1 MPDMIKN
8 LFCFSIVVFLGVLA
22 GCSAGEGKKNLDYTS
37 FVDPLIGSGGHGHV
51 FVGASVPHG
60 MVQLGPN
67 NASKGWDWCSG
78 YHDSDST
85 IVGFAHTHLSGT
97 GIADLG
103 DIAFMPVLSDR
114 LESGN
119 DPYKRY
125 VATFFKRNQVVEPGY
140 YSVKLNEQDIQVEL
154 TSTERAG
161 FQRYTYPRQADPS
174 VIIDLD
180 EGVKS
185 LEARKGTLKAGFR
198 LVNDST
204 ISGYRISDEW
214 AKDHKV
220 YFTAVF
226 SRPITGCRLYKD
238 GKLTSSTSGTGVQL
252 QVKLDFKKSDQ
263 PLLVKTGISYVSEKG
278 AFLNLNKE
286 IDHWHFDEVRAAA
299 KKKWNESLSVID
311 FHAADTSAV
320 EIFYTSLFHTMIA
333 PSLFADADG
342 RYRGADG
349 MIYRAK
355 DFTPYT
361 TFSLWDTYR
370 AVHPLY
376 TLIDKKVPD
385 YVNSLLS
392 IYDQQKTMPVWS
404 LVGNETD
411 CMVGRHSI
419 PVVVDAA
426 LKGFPVDKKRIFGA
440 VSSLENMNMAGL
452 DHVRTRGYIPAD
464 QEPWSV
470 AKGLEYAIDD
480 FAIAEL
486 AANLDYKAEYENF
499 RRRSLNYRHYFD
511 ADKGFMRGKL
521 SSGSWRTN
529 FNPFHSVHLEDD
541 YVEGNAW
548 QYTWLVPHDVYGLI
562 DLFGGKKRFVNKLD
576 SLFTVSSELN
586 EGASV
591 DISGMIGQYAHGNEP
606 SHHIL
611 YLYAYAGE
619 QSKTAGLVRKVFDQ
633 FYTTRPDGLIGNED
647 CGQMS
652 AWYIFSSL
660 GFYPV
665 NPVSGIFV
673 FGSPITDHATVRLQ
687 NGRQFEI
694 IAKNNS
700 EENKYIQSVSLNGL
714 VLDKPYINYSSI
726 MKGGT
731 LVFQM
736 GSKPNENWYDRDG
749 RIPESSI
756 PQL

>member
-1 MPDMIKN
+1 MIKN
-8 LFCFSIVVFLGVLA
+8 LHCFYVAAFLGLLA
-22 GCSAGEGKKNLDYTS
+22 GCSVSDDRKHLDYTS

-161 FQRYTYPRQADPS
+161 FHRYTYPRQADPS
-174 VIIDLD
+174 IVIDLD

-185 LEARKGTLKAGFR
+185 LETRKGTLKAGFR

-204 ISGYRISDEW
+204 IAGYRISDEW

-226 SRPITGCRLYKD
+226 SRPVTGCRLYKD
-238 GKLTSSTSGTGVQL
+238 GKLTPSTSGTGVQL
-252 QVKLDFKKSDQ
+252 QVKLDFAKSDE
-263 PLLVKTGISYVSEKG
+263 PLLIKTGISYVSEKG

-286 IDHWHFDEVRAAA
+286 IDHWRFDEVRAAA

-311 FHAADTSAV
+311 FHSADTSAAK
-320 EIFYTSLFHTMIA
+320 IFYTSLFHTMIA

-349 MIYRAK
+349 MIYQAV

-376 TLIDKKVPD
+376 TLIDRKVPD

-499 RRRSLNYRHYFD
+499 TRRSLNYRHYFD
-511 ADKGFMRGKL
+511 AGKGFMRGKL
-521 SSGSWRTN
+521 SSGSWRAN

-687 NGRQFEI
+687 NGKQFEI

-736 GSKPNENWYDRDG
+736 GSKPNENWYNRDV
-749 RIPESSI
+749 RLPESSI
-756 PQL
+756 PKL

>member
-1 MPDMIKN
+1 MRFFYP
-8 LFCFSIVVFLGVLA
+8 FCFITFCCFFYA
-22 GCSAGEGKKNLDYTS
+22 CSVADGRDPKKDYAA

-78 YHDSDST
+78 YHDSDPT

-103 DIAFMPVLSDR
+103 DIAFMPIVSNETSAPGSNYIR
-114 LESGN
+114 HVS
-119 DPYKRY
+119 
-125 VATFFKRNQVVEPGY
+125 TFSKQNQIVEPGY
-140 YSVKLNEQDIQVEL
+140 YSVKLNEHQIHAEL

-161 FQRYTYPRQADPS
+161 FQRYTYPHTAIPS
-174 VIIDLD
+174 VVIDLD

-185 LEARKGTLKAGFR
+185 LEARKGTLGAGFR

-204 ISGYRISDEW
+204 IAGYRLSDEW
-214 AKDHKV
+214 ATDHKV

-226 SRPITGCRLYKD
+226 SRPVKALQLYKE
-238 GKLTSSTSGTGVQL
+238 GKPVSSVSDTGL
-252 QVKLDFKKSDQ
+252 HIQVKLDFTKSAE
-263 PLLVKTGISYVSEKG
+263 PLLVKTGISYVSEEG
-278 AFLNLNKE
+278 ASANLSQE
-286 IDHWHFDEVRAAA
+286 IPHWNFDELRTAARA
-299 KKKWNESLSVID
+299 KWNESLSTID
-311 FHAADTSAV
+311 FQSADTAAV
-320 EIFYTSLFHTMIA
+320 KIFYTSLYHTLIA
-333 PSLFADADG
+333 PSLFSDVDG

-349 MIYRAK
+349 AIHQAK

-385 YVNSLLS
+385 YVYTLLS
-392 IYDQQKTMPVWS
+392 LYDQQKSMPVWS
-404 LVGNETD
+404 LVGNETN

-426 LKGFPVDKKRIFGA
+426 LKGFPIDKQRAFKA
-440 VSSLENMNMAGL
+440 VSSLEKMDEAGL
-452 DHVRTRGYIPAD
+452 NYVRTQQYIPAEK
-464 QEPWSV
+464 EPWSV

-480 FAIAEL
+480 YAIAEL
-486 AANLDYKAEYENF
+486 AANLGYTAEEDKF
-499 RRRSLNYRHYFD
+499 RGRSRNYQQYFD
-511 ADKGFMRGKL
+511 ASTGFMRGKL
-521 SSGSWRTN
+521 SSGKWRAN

-562 DLFGGKKRFVNKLD
+562 GLFGEKKRFSTKLD

-619 QSKTAGLVRKVFDQ
+619 QSKTAGLVRNVFKK
-633 FYTTRPDGLIGNED
+633 FYTTSPDGLIGNED

-652 AWYIFSSL
+652 AWYIFSAL

-665 NPVSGIFV
+665 NPVNGIFV
-673 FGSPITDHATVRLQ
+673 FGSPIADKASIRLQ
-687 NGRQFEI
+687 NGKTFEVI
-694 IAKNNS
+694 TQHNS
-700 EENKYIQSVSLNGL
+700 AENIYIQSVSLNGM
-714 VLDKPYINYSSI
+714 DYRKPYIGYNTI

-731 LVFQM
+731 LVFKM
-736 GSKPNENWYDRDG
+736 GNKPSDSWYDQQI
-749 RIPESSI
+749 RIPESNQAR
-756 PQL
+756 P

>member
-114 LESGN
+114 LESGK
-119 DPYKRY
+119 DPYKGY

-204 ISGYRISDEW
+204 IAGYRISDEW

-226 SRPITGCRLYKD
+226 SRPVTGCRLYKD
-238 GKLTSSTSGTGVQL
+238 GKLTPSTSGTGVQL
-252 QVKLDFKKSDQ
+252 QVKLDFKKSDE
-263 PLLVKTGISYVSEKG
+263 PLLIKTGISYVSEKG

-286 IDHWHFDEVRAAA
+286 IDHWRFDEVRAAA

-311 FHAADTSAV
+311 FHSADTSAV
-320 EIFYTSLFHTMIA
+320 KIFYTSLFHTMIA

-349 MIYRAK
+349 MIYQSK

-426 LKGFPVDKKRIFGA
+426 LKGFSVDKKRIFGA

-499 RRRSLNYRHYFD
+499 TRRSLNYRHYFD
-511 ADKGFMRGKL
+511 AGKGFMRGKL
-521 SSGSWRTN
+521 SSGSWRAN

-687 NGRQFEI
+687 NGKQFEI

-736 GSKPNENWYDRDG
+736 GSKPNENWYNRDV
-749 RIPESSI
+749 RLPESSI
-756 PQL
+756 PKL